1 MAQETQTGA
10 LYEPRGGGMERERRG
25 RFKREQADSLSS
37 EPPIVVVRSPSCV

>member
-10 LYEPRGGGMERERRG
+10 LYEPRGGGMERASKG
-25 RFKREQADSLSS
+25 RFERQQADSLPS